1 MNDLKGD
8 EEMKVCLDVEN
19 KEMDLNV
26 GDVFVT
32 KKGNPHMVIYNNFNA
47 KRFQVI
53 KLSGHRQSFVIKCF
67 ATLKDVVE
75 NYDIAEVIKSSNVV
89 LNRR

>member
-1 MNDLKGD
+1 
-8 EEMKVCLDVEN
+8 MKVCLEVKT
-19 KEMDLNV
+19 KESDLNV
-26 GDVFVT
+26 GDVFIT
-32 KKGNPHMVIYNNFNA
+32 KKGNPHIVIYNNFNA

-67 ATLKDVVE
+67 ASLKDVVE
-75 NYDIAEVIKSSNVV
+75 NYDISEVIKSSKVI